1 MYGPSL
7 LICPVLNAGDRKR
20 EVYLPSGKR
29 WIDFWTGENYEG
41 GQTIVADAPIERI
54 PVYVPAGSI
63 IPMNVSLLMN
73 PDSSAPVEVRV
84 YQGADGRFEL
94 YEDDGETFDC
104 ERGEYS
110 SIPFMW
116 NEKKRTLTIG
126 KRRGAYKG
134 MSKEREFRV
143 VLVSSEKGRG
153 VEKNSPD
160 KVVKYVG
167 KKVDIKL

>member
-1 MYGPSL
+1 M
-7 LICPVLNAGDRKR
+7 
-20 EVYLPSGKR
+20 
-29 WIDFWTGENYEG
+29 
-41 GQTIVADAPIERI
+41 ADAPIERI

-110 SIPFMW
+110 LIPFMW

-126 KRRGAYKG
+126 KRQGAYKG
-134 MSKEREFRV
+134 MSKEREFRI

>member
-1 MYGPSL
+1 
-7 LICPVLNAGDRKR
+7 
-20 EVYLPSGKR
+20 
-29 WIDFWTGENYEG
+29 
-41 GQTIVADAPIERI
+41 
-54 PVYVPAGSI
+54 
-63 IPMNVSLLMN
+63 MN

-110 SIPFMW
+110 LIPFMW

-126 KRRGAYKG
+126 KRQGAYKG
-134 MSKEREFRV
+134 MSKEREFRI